1 MTLVKTR
8 THVKISRKDLE
19 EMKKNPILNDAIE
32 LLKDIS
38 DLERAKK
45 IRGKAVSIEQ
55 YLKNRLSKTT

>member
-55 YLKNRLSKTT
+55 YLKKRGL